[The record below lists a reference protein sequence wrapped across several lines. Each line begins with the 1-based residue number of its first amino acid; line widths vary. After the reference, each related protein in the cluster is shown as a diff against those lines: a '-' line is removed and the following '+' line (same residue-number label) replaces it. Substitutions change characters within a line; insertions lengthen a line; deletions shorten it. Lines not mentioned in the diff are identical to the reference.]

1 MNKSMTTK
9 NFKVQDLIIRV
20 AIVLIIG
27 IFIWNGIAYVS
38 DTFIGQEYSPLKHFL
53 MALLTTALTL
63 TLVQVAL
70 KWDKM
75 KWNQLG
81 QTTVKKNIFS
91 FLLGFLLWAIPASI
105 GLFICIRIGWVSI
118 SVTTDL
124 NFLLQSILILF
135 ITVFLIE
142 ALPEELIFRGY
153 IYRYLHAC
161 FPHWA
166 TILLQALLFSL
177 FAYCIGAIYSLE
189 QLQFIP
195 GFAIILGML
204 RAISGNV
211 WTSIGFHAAIMT
223 ATQILGSTHG
233 HFDVSGMFTLRFF
246 AFILLPSATGAM
258 VLSFMYTNYS
268 WSKKEPLR

>member
-1 MNKSMTTK
+1 
-9 NFKVQDLIIRV
+9 
-20 AIVLIIG
+20 
-27 IFIWNGIAYVS
+27 
-38 DTFIGQEYSPLKHFL
+38 
-53 MALLTTALTL
+53 
-63 TLVQVAL
+63 
-70 KWDKM
+70 M